1 VLEMQRYFVPTAN
14 WKNDRVFLKD
24 EEAKHISKVMRMQP
38 GDNIICCDNNGR
50 STICE
55 IINLGGNI
63 VEVQPVKE
71 LESDSEMPV
80 FVTIAQGLP
89 KADKLEYIVQKGT
102 ELGASSFYPFSAD
115 RSVAKWDDKK
125 AAKKKERLEK
135 IAKEAAE
142 QSHRNK
148 IPEIMNPGSFSDLL
162 KLAEQYTIKIVAYEE
177 EAKQLEY
184 SRFSS
189 ALKKVGKGDNLLC
202 VIGPEGGIS
211 EKEAK
216 ILKEHGFELCGLG
229 PRILRTETA
238 PLYILSAISYH
249 FELKG

>member
-1 VLEMQRYFVPTAN
+1 VLNMQRYFVPPAN
-14 WKNDRVFLKD
+14 WENDRVFLKD
-24 EEAKHISKVMRMQP
+24 EDAKHISKVMRMQP
-38 GDNIICCDNNGR
+38 GDNIICCDNNTR
-50 STICE
+50 SAICE
-55 IINLGGNI
+55 IINLDGNV
-63 VEVQPVKE
+63 VEVQAVNE

-80 FVTIAQGLP
+80 IVTIAQGLP

-115 RSVAKWDDKK
+115 RSVAKWDVKK

-162 KLAEQYTIKIVAYEE
+162 KLAEQYNIKIVAYEE
-177 EAKQLEY
+177 EAKQQEY

-189 ALKKVGKGDNLLC
+189 ALKKVEKGDNLLC

-211 EKEAK
+211 EKEAS

>member
-1 VLEMQRYFVPTAN
+1 MQRYFVPAGSWEDN
-14 WKNDRVFLKD
+14 RVFLKD
-24 EEAKHISKVMRMQP
+24 DDAKHISKVMRMQP

-50 STICE
+50 SAVCE
-55 IINLGGNI
+55 IHDLSGNV
-63 VEVQPVKE
+63 VEAHVLND

-80 FVTIAQGLP
+80 SVTIAQGLP

-102 ELGASSFYPFSAD
+102 ELGASTFFPFSAD
-115 RSVAKWDDKK
+115 RSVVKWDEKK

-142 QSHRNK
+142 QSQRSK
-148 IPEIMNPGSFSDLL
+148 IPEILNPGSFSDLL
-162 KLAEQYTIKIVAYEE
+162 NVANQYNIKIVAYEE
-177 EAKQLEY
+177 EAKQHEY

-189 ALKKVGKGDNLLC
+189 ALKKLAIGDNLLC
-202 VIGPEGGIS
+202 VIGPEGGLS
-211 EKEAK
+211 ENEAR

>member
-1 VLEMQRYFVPTAN
+1 VLEMQRYFVPPAS
-14 WKNDRVFLKD
+14 WENDRIFLKNED
-24 EEAKHISKVMRMQP
+24 AKHISKVMRMQP
-38 GDNIICCDNNGR
+38 GDNIICCDNKGR
-50 STICE
+50 SVVCE
-55 IINLGGNI
+55 LLDIGGDV
-63 VEVQPVKE
+63 VEAQVVNE
-71 LESDSEMPV
+71 LETNTEMPV
-80 FVTIAQGLP
+80 SVTIAQGLP

-102 ELGASSFYPFSAD
+102 ELGASSFFPFSAD
-115 RSVAKWDDKK
+115 RSVVKWDEKK
-125 AAKKKERLEK
+125 AAKKKDRLEK

-162 KLAEQYTIKIVAYEE
+162 KLAEQYNIKIVAYEE
-177 EAKQLEY
+177 EAKQQEY

-189 ALKKVGKGDNLLC
+189 ALKKLATGDSLLC

-211 EKEAK
+211 EKETK

-238 PLYILSAISYH
+238 PLYMLSAISYH

>member
-1 VLEMQRYFVPTAN
+1 MLEMQRYFVPAAS
-14 WKNDRVFLKD
+14 WENDRVFIKD
-24 EEAKHISKVMRMQP
+24 EDAKHISKVMRMQP

-50 STICE
+50 SAVCE
-55 IINLGGNI
+55 ILDLGGNV
-63 VEVQPVKE
+63 VEAHAVNE

-80 FVTIAQGLP
+80 SVTIAQGLP
-89 KADKLEYIVQKGT
+89 KADKLEFIVQKGT
-102 ELGASSFYPFSAD
+102 ELGASTFFPFSAD
-115 RSVAKWDDKK
+115 RSVAKWDDRK
-125 AAKKKERLEK
+125 AVKKKERLEK

-142 QSHRNK
+142 QSHRSK
-148 IPEIMNPGSFSDLL
+148 IPEIINPGSFSDLL
-162 KLAEQYTIKIVAYEE
+162 KLAEQYNIKIVAYEE
-177 EAKQLEY
+177 EAKQQEY

-189 ALKKVGKGDNLLC
+189 ALKKIAKGDNLLC

-211 EKEAK
+211 EKEAMV
-216 ILKEHGFELCGLG
+216 LKEHGFELCGLG